1 VLTLEAV
8 SYRYAGA
15 ATPSLHSVDV
25 SMTNGEVVGLVGAS
39 ESGKSTLCLV
49 ASGLAPRTIRGTLT
63 GRVLIDG
70 EDVASLPMHLLVG
83 KVGVAFQN
91 PSSQLSGVCATV
103 YEEIAFGP
111 MNLGL
116 PLADVLART
125 SSSLDAMGISGLA
138 ERDPNR
144 LSGGQMQ
151 LVALAGLLALR
162 PQHLLLDEPTA
173 QLDPAG
179 TQLVADALANLAAGG
194 SSILIAEHKTDLIA
208 RICTR
213 ALCLDA
219 GRIALDG
226 PTATVMSDPR
236 LATLGVAEP
245 SLVRLRRLAA
255 ESDVS
260 ADRIPELAA

>member
-1 VLTLEAV
+1 MLTLEAV

-15 ATPSLHSVDV
+15 PAPSLHPIDLT
-25 SMTNGEVVGLVGAS
+25 MTDGEVVGLVGAS

-70 EDVASLPMHLLVG
+70 EDVAAQPMHVLVG

-125 SSSLDAMGISGLA
+125 RSSLAALDITGLA
-138 ERDPNR
+138 ERDP
-144 LSGGQMQ
+144 
-151 LVALAGLLALR
+151 
-162 PQHLLLDEPTA
+162 
-173 QLDPAG
+173 
-179 TQLVADALANLAAGG
+179 
-194 SSILIAEHKTDLIA
+194 
-208 RICTR
+208 
-213 ALCLDA
+213 
-219 GRIALDG
+219 
-226 PTATVMSDPR
+226 
-236 LATLGVAEP
+236 
-245 SLVRLRRLAA
+245 
-255 ESDVS
+255 
-260 ADRIPELAA
+260 